1 MVPVGACLG
10 LSAVLFAI
18 GMVGFLGRRNIIL
31 MLVSVEI
38 MLNAVNVSLAAFSH
52 RLQDPRGQILALFV
66 IAVAAA
72 ESTQGGRQCRES
84 DRAEVVTSAR
94 PLFAVL
100 VPAVGALLIA
110 RTGERRA
117 NLREFWSVA
126 AGVLQAALVGSMIPD
141 VLAGRAPEWVLFRI
155 LPGIELAFRV
165 DGFGLL
171 FGLGASLLWIATSF
185 YSIGYM
191 RALGEHAQTRYFACF
206 ALALSATMGVALS
219 ANLFTLFLF
228 YEALTLVTYP
238 LVGHKETAE
247 ARAGARK
254 YIIYL
259 LGAAKLLLVAA
270 LILTYNV
277 AGTLEFR
284 KGGILP
290 VSELAAEPT
299 LLYVV
304 FALFLFGF
312 AKNAVM
318 PLHSWLPAAMVAPTP
333 VSALLHAVAV
343 VKTGVFATLRVFLYV
358 FGLEA
363 MKRLDA
369 DVLALV
375 VASVTILLASLLALG
390 QDNLKARLAFSTVS
404 QLSYI
409 VLGAALLTPS
419 GILGGVAHITNHA
432 VSKIT
437 LFLCAGS
444 IYVSTRKTEIS
455 QMSGLAS
462 QMPWTMAAFA
472 VASLSLVGIPPASGF
487 ISKWYLA
494 LGSVERGNTWLLGVL
509 LASSLLNAAYLG
521 PIVFRAYFEEAPDS
535 PHDAVVEVP
544 WMVIPLVL
552 TALASLLLGVYPDPV
567 LTLAGRVLP

>member
-1 MVPVGACLG
+1 
-10 LSAVLFAI
+10 
-18 GMVGFLGRRNIIL
+18 
-31 MLVSVEI
+31 
-38 MLNAVNVSLAAFSH
+38 
-52 RLQDPRGQILALFV
+52 
-66 IAVAAA
+66 
-72 ESTQGGRQCRES
+72 
-84 DRAEVVTSAR
+84 VVTSLN

-110 RTGERRA
+110 GTGERRA
-117 NLREFWSVA
+117 NLREFWSIA
-126 AGVLQAALVGSMIPD
+126 AGVLQAAFVASMIPD
-141 VLAGRAPEWVLFRI
+141 VLAGRTPECVLFRI
-155 LPGIELAFRV
+155 LPGIELAFRT

-191 RALGEHAQTRYFACF
+191 RSLGEHAQTRYFACF
-206 ALALSATMGVALS
+206 ALALSSTMGVALS
-219 ANLFTLFLF
+219 ANLFTLFVF

-270 LILTYNV
+270 LILTYNA

-290 VSELAAEPT
+290 ASELAAKPT

-343 VKTGVFATLRVFLYV
+343 VKTGVFATLRVILFV
-358 FGLEA
+358 FGLDA
-363 MKRLDA
+363 MRLLGA
-369 DVLALV
+369 DTLALV
-375 VASVTILLASLLALG
+375 VASVTILLGSLLALG

-409 VLGAALLTPS
+409 ILGAALLTPN

-444 IYVSTRKTEIS
+444 IYVSTHKTEVS
-455 QMSGLAS
+455 QMSGLARR
-462 QMPWTMAAFA
+462 MPWTMAAFA

-487 ISKWYLA
+487 VSKWYLA
-494 LGSVERGNTWLLGVL
+494 LGSVQRGSVWLLGVL
-509 LASSLLNAAYLG
+509 LVSSLLNAAYLG
-521 PIVFRAYFEEAPDS
+521 PVVFKAYFEEAPDLA
-535 PHDAVVEVP
+535 PDAVFEVP

-567 LTLAGRVLP
+567 LKLAGRVLP

>member
-1 MVPVGACLG
+1 MEP
-10 LSAVLFAI
+10 
-18 GMVGFLGRRNIIL
+18 
-31 MLVSVEI
+31 
-38 MLNAVNVSLAAFSH
+38 AAF
-52 RLQDPRGQILALFV
+52 F
-66 IAVAAA
+66 
-72 ESTQGGRQCRES
+72 
-84 DRAEVVTSAR
+84 SAT
-94 PLFAVL
+94 PLLAVL
-100 VPAVGALLIA
+100 VSAVGALLIA

-126 AGVLQAALVGSMIPD
+126 AGVLQSAFVLSMAPD
-141 VLAGRAPEWVLFRI
+141 VLAGRTPQCVVSRI

-171 FGLGASLLWIATSF
+171 FALGASLLWIATSF
-185 YSIGYM
+185 YSIGYI
-191 RALGEHAQTRYFACF
+191 RSLEEHAQTRYFACF
-206 ALALSATMGVALS
+206 ALALSATMGVAFS

-228 YEALTLVTYP
+228 YEALTLATYP
-238 LVGHKETAE
+238 LVAHKETPE
-247 ARAGARK
+247 ARAGART

-259 LGAAKLLLVAA
+259 LGAAKVLLLAA
-270 LILTYNV
+270 IILTYNV

-290 VSELAAEPT
+290 ASEVAAHPT

-304 FALFLFGF
+304 FALFLFGL

-343 VKTGVFATLRVFLYV
+343 VKTGVFATLRVFLFV
-358 FGLEA
+358 FGADA
-363 MKRLDA
+363 MRHLGA
-369 DVLALV
+369 DKLALGL
-375 VASVTILLASLLALG
+375 ASVTILGGSLLALS

-409 VLGAALLTPS
+409 VLGAALLTAS
-419 GILGGVAHITNHA
+419 GVVGGIAHVTNHA

-444 IYVSTRKTEIS
+444 IYVSTHKTEIS
-455 QMSGLAS
+455 QMSGLGR

-472 VASLSLVGIPPASGF
+472 LASLSVVGIPPASGF
-487 ISKWYLA
+487 VSKWYLA
-494 LGSVERGNTWLLGVL
+494 LGAVERGSPWLLGVL

-521 PIVFRAYFEEAPDS
+521 PVVYKAYFEEAPVS
-535 PHDAVVEVP
+535 GHSEVSEVP
-544 WMVIPLVL
+544 WMVIPLVV

-567 LTLAGRVLP
+567 LKLAGSVMP